1 MPEPTRSTDDA
12 IVTEQVV
19 RRFGD
24 NEAVAGVDLR
34 VPKGEIFGFL
44 GPNGA
49 GKTMLTRVLCTLL
62 APTSGRATVAGHDIV
77 VQPEAVRLRM
87 GVALQSAA
95 LDDKQTG
102 TEMLRLQ
109 GRFYGLSRQ
118 DTERRL
124 GALRELIDI
133 GDAID
138 DRVGTYSGG
147 MKRRL
152 DLALALIHDPEVLFL
167 DEPTTGLDPTSR
179 LVVWEEIH
187 RLDEQLGMTVFLTT
201 QYLDEA
207 DELAHRVGIIQ
218 RGKVVAEGTPD
229 ELKRTVGTDVI
240 VARVDG
246 DADAARRALEG
257 LDEVDHVEQN
267 GDELVASV
275 DDGPRAISPVALA
288 LAAGNVKV
296 RDLSLRRPTLD
307 DVFFSVTG
315 ERIASDDDRSNEPE
329 AARR

>member
-1 MPEPTRSTDDA
+1 VPEPTRSTDDA

-49 GKTMLTRVLCTLL
+49 GKTTLTRVLCALL
-62 APTSGRATVAGHDIV
+62 AP
-77 VQPEAVRLRM
+77 VRLRI

-152 DLALALIHDPEVLFL
+152 DLALALIH
-167 DEPTTGLDPTSR
+167 TRRCCSSTS
-179 LVVWEEIH
+179 
-187 RLDEQLGMTVFLTT
+187 
-201 QYLDEA
+201 
-207 DELAHRVGIIQ
+207 
-218 RGKVVAEGTPD
+218 P
-229 ELKRTVGTDVI
+229 
-240 VARVDG
+240 
-246 DADAARRALEG
+246 RR
-257 LDEVDHVEQN
+257 DSIRR
-267 GDELVASV
+267 VASSC
-275 DDGPRAISPVALA
+275 GRRS
-288 LAAGNVKV
+288 AA
-296 RDLSLRRPTLD
+296 STT
-307 DVFFSVTG
+307 SS
-315 ERIASDDDRSNEPE
+315 A
-329 AARR
+329 